1 MSMTD
6 ISLFVEELLLSDL
19 SVARKRI
26 GSFVSENQDQ
36 LSDEAWLSLS
46 TELIEC
52 IVKSVSRGNVDI
64 SSEERYWRD
73 FAHRLLERDRQE
85 FGVVSLSNEETIYQ
99 LLGMMGKC
107 YVFGIYHG
115 SLVRLPKKISL
126 KLLKNHFGNA
136 FGTLLKS
143 GLSPLVIE
151 IHLPK
156 LYNKKLTPYLNTESH
171 LKIAE
176 FLNRQSGIKG
186 VFNANWYYDPNIGKI
201 SPNLNYLS
209 EFASTNGAML
219 VRLSPDPSAIVDAT
233 SKSKTRKEKYEKGE
247 YLPTRYARFWPS
259 EKISKW
265 ADTL

>member
-186 VFNANWYYDPNIGKI
+186 VFNANSI
-201 SPNLNYLS
+201 
-209 EFASTNGAML
+209 
-219 VRLSPDPSAIVDAT
+219 
-233 SKSKTRKEKYEKGE
+233 
-247 YLPTRYARFWPS
+247 
-259 EKISKW
+259 
-265 ADTL
+265 